1 MADENGVQTQAAKPT
16 EDLIIVSDTTRRIM
30 DVRKTLADMARSK
43 DVPAAQKY
51 HCRRAVE
58 ALDRLIA
65 EAVSG

>member
-1 MADENGVQTQAAKPT
+1 M
-16 EDLIIVSDTTRRIM
+16 EDDIILVSDVTRRIM
-30 DVRKTLADMARSK
+30 SVRKTLSDMARSK

-58 ALDRLIA
+58 SLDRLIA

>member
-1 MADENGVQTQAAKPT
+1 MSEETQTQAPKV
-16 EDLIIVSDTTRRIM
+16 EDDIILVSDVTRRIM
-30 DVRKTLADMARSK
+30 SVRKTLSDMARSK

-58 ALDRLIA
+58 SLDRLIA